1 MSAHPVGLSV
11 LPWPCRGQTHVRKQT
26 RVPGHQLG
34 SKVVEGQDLRF
45 SPNRRFC
52 LSVSSTGC
60 DSKAFEK
67 QGEAEG
73 GVP

>member
-45 SPNRRFC
+45 SPN
-52 LSVSSTGC
+52 STGC